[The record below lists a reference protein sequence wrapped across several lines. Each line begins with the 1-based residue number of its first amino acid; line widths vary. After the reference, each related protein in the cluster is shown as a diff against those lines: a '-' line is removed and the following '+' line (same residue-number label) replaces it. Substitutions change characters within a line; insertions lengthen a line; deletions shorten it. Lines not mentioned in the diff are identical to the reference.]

1 MGRKNMARKNSRR
14 CTFGSKLQKYY
25 NFFKFQFEI
34 ALNGYLD
41 KFLTWISLHL
51 PKEALNALRN
61 WIQLQSERTFETPCM
76 YNLSIWGNR
85 LYGQLQ
91 QLYIPFD
98 LKENYNLL
106 SSRVKLI
113 LEVYAF
119 FTFMQEER
127 KIHLK
132 TIWWFLNR
140 FLPP

>member
-1 MGRKNMARKNSRR
+1 M
-14 CTFGSKLQKYY
+14 
-25 NFFKFQFEI
+25 
-34 ALNGYLD
+34 NGYLD

-127 KIHLK
+127 KIHLN

-140 FLPP
+140 FLPS

>member
-1 MGRKNMARKNSRR
+1 MGRKNMARKNSRT
-14 CTFGSKLQKYY
+14 CTFGPKLQKYY

-113 LEVYAF
+113 L
-119 FTFMQEER
+119 
-127 KIHLK
+127 
-132 TIWWFLNR
+132 
-140 FLPP
+140 